1 MAEVVAMDDDR
12 FRPLTEDEREQTVSG
27 PAGESA
33 KDDDWDLIVPIPDT
47 VPAPGMRHWILGD
60 PVAVWVYRDRNG
72 DRVCFIGRYN
82 KANGDK
88 EFWPRTWRKNRET
101 GKEEWRWK
109 NVPDPRPLYGLELL
123 AQRPNAPVI
132 VVEGEKCADVARR
145 LFPGYVAVS
154 PMNGARSPQ
163 LADWSPL
170 QGRDITLCRD
180 NDESGKAF
188 EQTVGRILLHLA
200 CKVSAVDIAALV
212 ALAISA
218 RGAAVKAEGWDIA
231 DAARLWETPEGLRAA
246 VLGLVRPFV
255 PSLDLSE
262 LERGEQATF
271 DLLVERCRG
280 EPTCVT
286 ADVGIFNALKRLSQN
301 PLKARAWETLR
312 SFLKGAR
319 VDVAGLNRAIKAAIE
334 TEAYGKA
341 GSGAKAGPA
350 RAAAGLAEG
359 YWHDEDDGAVWTTEI
374 VGRGLFRTQQDVRLC
389 SSARVVRGESDG
401 FGYNWSISVEIRDE
415 RQAIKE
421 VLIRKDEAATDT
433 TESIRALVNAGLR
446 IYAPQTQTY
455 HRLILDGFLKAGTKL
470 AYRLTKAG
478 WFPLH
483 ASAVFAIPSGVIG
496 DVGDNEI
503 LWGGKEDVCITSQSG
518 TLASWKANV
527 CACAEGNAIPMVC
540 TGTMIASPA
549 IPYLP
554 KQAEKNT
561 MLHFVSTSS
570 GGKTTSTRCGATV
583 WGLGA
588 TTEVEGTFLK
598 SWKTTANAS
607 ESLLAGHNHIGL
619 ALDEL
624 KTVDAK
630 AAGTFAYDFA
640 IGRSKL
646 RMNAK
651 LATRQGPS
659 WALFAISS
667 GEVTLAERANDNAF
681 RKQLQDAGAEARVIN
696 IPTDINL
703 FPNLNG
709 HASGEAFA
717 QALGTASTEHYGHAG
732 RAFVGWLI
740 ANGDEARKRL
750 EANLAFWKGKTDPL
764 LKTGANPQALRI
776 ASRLGSIAAAAAL
789 AADVIE
795 FPWSAPE
802 GIESEH
808 LGPAGKAMIWAFLEA
823 LKLWLGKNGSKVSTQ
838 IVEAMSQ
845 LRNFYSG
852 APPAAFPITSRDE
865 TTEKD
870 LPDQP
875 QTAARRGFRVM
886 SGMRNGIDGKPG
898 GGMLEYVDFLPA
910 VLRQNMNWS
919 EVTRRG
925 ILHSLR
931 DQKLLVVSRSDE
943 FTYTRRVDGRIAN
956 VHRVKAS
963 FFGEE

>member
-1 MAEVVAMDDDR
+1 MAEVAAMDDDR
-12 FRPLTEDEREQTVSG
+12 FRPLSDEELEQRG
-27 PAGESA
+27 AAGGSA
-33 KDDDWDLIVPIPDT
+33 ENDGWDAILPVPDT
-47 VPAPGMRHWILGD
+47 VPDPDMHHWILGK
-60 PVAVWVYRDRNG
+60 PAASWIYRDANG
-72 DRVCFIGRYN
+72 GTICHVARYN

-123 AQRPNAPVI
+123 AQRPSAPVI

-163 LADWSPL
+163 LADWSPS

-218 RGAAVKAEGWDIA
+218 HGAAVKAEGWDIA
-231 DAARLWETPEGLRAA
+231 DAAHLWETPEELRAA

-255 PSLDLSE
+255 PALDLSE
-262 LERGEQATF
+262 LERGEQAAF
-271 DLLVERCRG
+271 DLLIERCRG

-286 ADVGIFNALKRLSQN
+286 ADAGIFNALKRLSQN

-312 SFLKGAR
+312 SFLRGAK
-319 VDVAGLNRAIKAAIE
+319 VDVPGLNRAIKAAIE
-334 TEAYGKA
+334 AEAYGKT
-341 GSGAKAGPA
+341 GGGAKPE
-350 RAAAGLAEG
+350 AALDSDGLAEG
-359 YWHDEDDGAVWTTEI
+359 YWRDDGAVWTTEI
-374 VGRGLFRTQQDVRLC
+374 LKLGALRTQEDVCLC
-389 SSARVVRGESDG
+389 SSARVVRRESDG
-401 FGYNWSISVEIRDE
+401 FGLNWSIAVEVRDKWD
-415 RQAIKE
+415 ASKE
-421 VLIRKDEAATDT
+421 VVLREADAAIDAK
-433 TESIRALVNAGLR
+433 ESIHALVNAGLT
-446 IYAPQTQTY
+446 IYAPQILKY
-455 HRLILDGFLKAGTKL
+455 HRLILDGLLKAKVKL
-470 AYRLTKAG
+470 ARRLTKAG
-478 WFPLH
+478 WF
-483 ASAVFAIPSGVIG
+483 AVTGKSVFATPSEVIG
-496 DVGDNEI
+496 DAGSVEI
-503 LWGGKEDVCITSQSG
+503 LWGGKEDICATSQAG
-518 TLASWKANV
+518 TLASWKEEV
-527 CACAEGNAIPMVC
+527 CALAEGNAIPMVC
-540 TGTMIASPA
+540 TGTMLASPA
-549 IPYLP
+549 IPYLA
-554 KQAEKNT
+554 KRAEKNT
-561 MLHFVSTSS
+561 MLNFVSTSS

-640 IGRSKL
+640 SGRSKL

-667 GEVTLAERANDNAF
+667 GEVTLAERANDQAF

-696 IPTDINL
+696 IPTDIDL
-703 FPNLNG
+703 FPNLHG
-709 HASGEAFA
+709 HVSGEAFA
-717 QALGTASTEHYGHAG
+717 QALGAATTEHYGHAG
-732 RAFVGWLI
+732 PAFARWLI
-740 ANGDEARKRL
+740 ANEKEARERL
-750 EANLAFWKGKTDPL
+750 EANLTFWGKKTAEL
-764 LKTGANPQALRI
+764 LKTGANPQALRV

-789 AADVIE
+789 AADVLE
-795 FPWSAPE
+795 FPWSAVE

-808 LGPAGKAMIWAFLEA
+808 LRAAGKAMTWAFLET
-823 LKLWLGKNGSKVSTQ
+823 LQLWLGKNGSKVSTQ

-875 QTAARRGFRVM
+875 QTTARRGFRVM
-886 SGMRNGIDGKPG
+886 SGMRNGIDGKPVG
-898 GGMLEYVDFLPA
+898 GTLEYVDFFPS
-910 VLRQNMNWS
+910 VLRHNMNWS

-925 ILHSLR
+925 VLHSLR
-931 DQKLLVVSRSDE
+931 DHKLLVVSRSDE

>member
-1 MAEVVAMDDDR
+1 MLEIVAMNDDR
-12 FRPLTEDEREQTVSG
+12 FRPLSDDERDTG
-27 PAGESA
+27 GLARESA
-33 KDDDWDLIVPIPDT
+33 KDDDWDLIVPVPDT
-47 VPAPGMRHWILGD
+47 VPDPDMHHWILGK
-60 PVAVWVYRDRNG
+60 PAASWLYRDASGGRI
-72 DRVCFIGRYN
+72 CFIGRYN
-82 KANGDK
+82 KTDGNK

-109 NVPDPRPLYGLELL
+109 NAPDPRPLYGIELL
-123 AQRPNAPVI
+123 AQRPNGPVI

-145 LFPGYVAVS
+145 LFPGHVVVS

-163 LADWSPL
+163 RADWSQL
-170 QGRDITLCRD
+170 QGRDVTICRD
-180 NDESGKAF
+180 NDKPGEAY
-188 EQTVGRILLHLA
+188 EQIVGRILLGLG
-200 CKVSAVDIAALV
+200 CKVSVVDITALV
-212 ALAISA
+212 ALAVSA
-218 RGAAVKAEGWDIA
+218 RGAAVKADGWDIA
-231 DAARLWETPEGLRAA
+231 DAASLWETPEALRAA

-255 PSLDLSE
+255 PTLDLSE
-262 LERGEQATF
+262 LERGDQAAF
-271 DLLVERCRG
+271 DLLIERCNSDSLSVL
-280 EPTCVT
+280 T
-286 ADVGIFNALKRLSQN
+286 DNGIFNALKRLSQN
-301 PLKARAWETLR
+301 PSKARAWETLR
-312 SFLKGAR
+312 AFLKGVG
-319 VDVAGLNRAIKAAIE
+319 VDVPALNRAIKAAIE
-334 TEAYGKA
+334 AEAYVKA
-341 GSGAKAGPA
+341 GGAKPG
-350 RAAAGLAEG
+350 AALDSDGLAEG
-359 YWHDEDDGAVWTTEI
+359 YWRDDGAVWTTEM
-374 VGRGLFRTQQDVRLC
+374 VKLGALRTQEDVCLC
-389 SSARVVRGESDG
+389 SSARVVRRESDG
-401 FGYNWSISVEIRDE
+401 LGRNWSIAVEVRDKWD
-415 RQAIKE
+415 ASKE
-421 VLIRKDEAATDT
+421 VVLREADAAIDT
-433 TESIRALVNAGLR
+433 KESIHALVNAGLT
-446 IYAPQTQTY
+446 IYAPQILKY
-455 HRLILDGFLKAGTKL
+455 HRLILDGFVKAKVKL
-470 AYRLTKAG
+470 ARRLTKAG
-478 WFPLH
+478 WFPV
-483 ASAVFAIPSGVIG
+483 AGKSVFATPSEVIG
-496 DVGDNEI
+496 DAGSIKI
-503 LWGGKEDVCITSQSG
+503 LWGGKEDICATSQAG
-518 TLASWKANV
+518 TLASWKEEV
-527 CACAEGNAIPMVC
+527 CALTEGNAIPMVC
-540 TGTMIASPA
+540 IGTMLASPA
-549 IPYLP
+549 ITYLP
-554 KQAEKNT
+554 RQAEKNT

-640 IGRSKL
+640 SGRSKL

-667 GEVTLAERANDNAF
+667 GEVTLAERANDHAF
-681 RKQLQDAGAEARVIN
+681 RKQVQDAGAEARVIN
-696 IPTDINL
+696 IPTDIDL
-703 FPNLNG
+703 FPNLHG
-709 HASGEAFA
+709 HVSGEAFA
-717 QALGTASTEHYGHAG
+717 QALGAATTEHYGHAG
-732 RAFVGWLI
+732 PAFVRWLI
-740 ANGDEARKRL
+740 ANEREARERL
-750 EANLAFWKGKTDPL
+750 EANLTLWGKKTAEL

-776 ASRLGSIAAAAAL
+776 GRRLGSIAAAAAL

-795 FPWSAPE
+795 FPWSTPE
-802 GIESEH
+802 EIESEH

-875 QTAARRGFRVM
+875 QTTARRGFRVM
-886 SGMRNGIDGKPG
+886 SGMRNGIDGKPL

-925 ILHSLR
+925 VLHSLR
-931 DQKLLVVSRSDE
+931 DQKLLVVSKSGE

-956 VHRVKAS
+956 VHRVVAS